1 MTSDNKKQ
9 YNCSYITN
17 IPWLTVSI
25 TLLNFASLGHFLINL
40 RHSHP
45 FMELL
50 YVQAGKLCVQL
61 PDSEFFL
68 EKGDLLYLNAQV
80 PHIITPASEEQVE
93 TYNMSFLLTLT
104 EPTERVPPEW
114 IEDERLLL
122 KAFFNHDYLTARDLY
137 GCGEELARILASIDS
152 HRRGELIRVRGC
164 ISNFIMAALQSFSK
178 ISPNPSYE
186 ETLTGDLSYN
196 ATKLL
201 FYIQEHFTE
210 GLTLSSVAEA
220 LHYSTRQCQRIIQE
234 TMNVSFSSLL
244 LELQLSYAK
253 ALLSSTDAS
262 LESVSEAAGFPSSRS
277 LYRYFKEQEGLSPQ
291 QYRKNLQS
299 HTGFPPN
306 KGNLAPGP
314 SAALP

>member
-17 IPWLTVSI
+17 IPWLTASI

-40 RHSHP
+40 KHSHP

-50 YVQAGKLCVQL
+50 YIKAGRICVRL
-61 PDSEFFL
+61 SDTEFFL
-68 EKGDLLYLNAQV
+68 GPGELLYLNSQV

-93 TYNMSFLLTLT
+93 TYNISFLLTLT

-122 KAFFNHDYLTARDLY
+122 RAFLNHDYLTARDSC
-137 GCGEELARILASIDS
+137 GCGEELARILDSIDS

-164 ISNFIMAALQSFSK
+164 ISNFIMASLQAFSK

-186 ETLTGDLSYN
+186 QTLTGDLSYN
-196 ATKLL
+196 ATKIL
-201 FYIQEHFTE
+201 FYIREHFTE

-262 LESVSEAAGFPSSRS
+262 LESISEAAGLTSSRS
-277 LYRYFKEQEGLSPQ
+277 LYRYFKEQEGISPQ
-291 QYRKNLQS
+291 QYRKNLRSQADS
-299 HTGFPPN
+299 PA
-306 KGNLAPGP
+306 K
-314 SAALP
+314 